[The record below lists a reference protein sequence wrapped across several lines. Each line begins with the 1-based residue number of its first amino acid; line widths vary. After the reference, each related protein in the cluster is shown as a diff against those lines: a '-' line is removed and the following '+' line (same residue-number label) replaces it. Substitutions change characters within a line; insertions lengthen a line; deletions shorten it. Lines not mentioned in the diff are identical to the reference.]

1 MPRSGDQ
8 TRRRILDAAEQLYGA
23 KGVANVSLR
32 QIRIAARQRN
42 QQAVQ
47 YHFGDR
53 DGVIRALSERHM
65 PCIEQLQ
72 RRLVDR
78 PFARM
83 TQHQLVGSLV
93 EPWATYVTLGPSER
107 AFVKIVS
114 DLAADPTLDFATI
127 QKNVPPEMDQAGAA
141 LFNRL
146 NARHGPDIAVER
158 VWTGTRF
165 AIQAAAER
173 ARLVD
178 DVDAVRPILPDA
190 SFIENLVNMAQG
202 ALFAPTRSP
211 ASPTRDSSPP

>member
-8 TRRRILDAAEQLYGA
+8 TRQCILDAAEQLYGA

-32 QIRIAARQRN
+32 QIRIAARQHN
-42 QQAVQ
+42 QRAVQ

-53 DGVIRALSERHM
+53 DGIVGALSERHL
-65 PCIEQLQ
+65 PCIEQIQ

-83 TQHQLVGSLV
+83 TQHQLVGTLV

-114 DLAADPTLDFATI
+114 DLAAEPTLDFATI
-127 QKNVPPEMDQAGAA
+127 RKNVFPEMDQAGAA
-141 LFNRL
+141 LFDRL
-146 NARHGPDIAVER
+146 NTRHGPDIAAER

-178 DVDAVRPILPDA
+178 DVDAARPIIPDA
-190 SFIENLVNMAQG
+190 SFIENLVNMAHG
-202 ALFAPTRSP
+202 AIFAPARST
-211 ASPTRDSSPP
+211 ASPTRATPPP